1 MRYSFGMDKTRRYIS
16 LAVLSISLMIH
27 MVNCSST
34 RHVPD
39 GSLLLDKVRIEVIDD
54 SLKQFDA
61 DEMLLYLRQ
70 QPNHKIF
77 WSTKM
82 QLGVYNMSGTD
93 STKWYNK
100 FLRKMGEPPVLYDS
114 TLTEMSARQLHT
126 VMVNK
131 GFLKGSVEIDTI
143 ARPEKKKMEIVYR
156 MNPGEPYIVRSIQ
169 WQFPDDSI
177 ESIIGSRKDRTL
189 LYEGMNL
196 DRNLL
201 DAERDRITSLLRN
214 RGYYAFNKEFISFV
228 ADSTANSREIDL
240 TLVVNPA
247 HKDSGT
253 SPSHGFNIE
262 THMPYFIREVK
273 IVPDYDPLTMQDLK
287 TISSSDTLWYDNV
300 EILYGDTRYL
310 RPSVIADNCFLQ
322 RGKVY
327 RIADVNRTYQAFA
340 RLGILKFI
348 NVQMVPVGVV
358 DGKEWLDAYVLLTPG
373 KPQSIEL
380 ELEGTNSEGDLGVAA
395 GVTYSH
401 RNIGRG
407 SETFTAKLR
416 GAYESISGN
425 LEGFLHDRYM
435 EYSLDMSLSFPKFK
449 LPFLS
454 HDFKRRIRASTEV
467 NVSLNYQERPE
478 YTRIIAAT
486 GWTYK
491 WNDLRH
497 RHRFTP
503 IDINY
508 VYLPKSTGNFLD
520 NIAPDNPLLRYSYED
535 HFIMSMA
542 YHYYY
547 TTKRNRLN
555 PWRERFQSNVST
567 VRIGVETAGN
577 LLYALN
583 SIFSHRDNVQE
594 DPYRVFGIH
603 YSQYVKGEAEY
614 AYTHTFDMRNSIA
627 FRAGF
632 GIAYPYGN
640 SRILPFEKRFYGGG
654 ANGVRGWDVR
664 TLGPGSY
671 DSSSD
676 VSSFINQCGDIN
688 LILNLEYRAK
698 LFWFF
703 EGALFIDAGNI
714 WTIHNYENQ
723 PGGMFHFDSFY
734 KQLAMSYGLGLRL
747 NFNYFLIR
755 VDLGMKAHNPA
766 ANRQPWPL
774 LHPRWGRDHSLHF
787 SIGYPF

>member
-1 MRYSFGMDKTRRYIS
+1 MNKICRHIS
-16 LAVLSISLMIH
+16 LVVLSLCVIMQL
-27 MVNCSST
+27 VNCSST
-34 RHVPD
+34 RHVPQ
-39 GSLLLDKVRIEVIDD
+39 GSLLLDKVNIKVEGD
-54 SLKQFDA
+54 SLKQFDS
-61 DEMLLYLRQ
+61 DEMHLYLRQ

-77 WSTKM
+77 WSAKL
-82 QLGVYNMSGTD
+82 QLGVYNMSGKD

-100 FLRKMGEPPVLYDS
+100 FLRSMGEPPVVFDT
-114 TLTEMSARQLHT
+114 TLTQMSANQLHT

-131 GFLKGSVEIDTI
+131 GYLKGSVEVDTS
-143 ARPEKKKMEIVYR
+143 ANEEKRKMEVTYR
-156 MNPGEPYIVRSIQ
+156 MYPGTPYTVRSIE
-169 WQFPDDSI
+169 WQFPDDTIASII
-177 ESIIGSRKDRTL
+177 ESRKNRTL

-201 DAERDRITSLLRN
+201 DAERERITRLMRN

-228 ADSTANSREIDL
+228 ADTTAGSTEIDL
-240 TLVVNPA
+240 SLIVNPA
-247 HKDSGT
+247 HKMSGNNY
-253 SPSHGFNIE
+253 GLE
-262 THMPYFIREVK
+262 THVPYYVRSVK
-273 IVPDYDPLTMQDLK
+273 VVTAYDPLTMQDLRSIRGVDSLDYK
-287 TISSSDTLWYDNV
+287 GVDI
-300 EILYGDTRYL
+300 IYGAEKYL
-310 RPSVIADNCFLQ
+310 RPSIISNNCYIQ
-322 RGKVY
+322 RGKPY
-327 RIADVNRTYQAFA
+327 NAGDVNRTYQAFA

-348 NVQMVPVGVV
+348 NVQMVPVASV
-358 DGKEWLDAYVLLTPG
+358 DGKEWLDAYILLTPG

-380 ELEGTNSEGDLGVAA
+380 SLEGTNSEGDLGIAA

-407 SETFTAKLR
+407 SETFTTKLR

-435 EYSLDMSLSFPKFK
+435 EYSLDMSLNFPKFK

-454 HDFKRRIRASTEV
+454 SDFKRKIRASTELS
-467 NVSLNYQERPE
+467 VSLNYQERPE
-478 YTRIIAAT
+478 YTRIIAAA

-491 WNDLRH
+491 WNNYRH

-508 VYLPKSTGNFLD
+508 VYLPQSTNSFLD
-520 NIAPDNPLLRYSYED
+520 DIAPDNPLLRYSYED
-535 HFIMSMA
+535 HFIMSMG

-547 TTKRNRLN
+547 TTKRQHLN
-555 PWRERFQSNVST
+555 TWRERFQSNVST
-567 VRIGVETAGN
+567 LRLSAEAAGN
-577 LLYALN
+577 FLYAIN
-583 SIFSHRDNVQE
+583 SIFTHRSNVQE
-594 DPYRVFGIH
+594 DPYKMFGIR
-603 YSQYVKGEAEY
+603 YSQYLKGEVEY
-614 AYTHTFDMRNSIA
+614 AFTHTFDTRNSLA

-671 DSSSD
+671 NTASD

-688 LILNLEYRAK
+688 LILSLEYRAK

-703 EGALFIDAGNI
+703 EGALFVDAGNI

-723 PGGMFHFDSFY
+723 PGGMFHFNSFI
-734 KQLAMSYGLGLRL
+734 QQIAMSYGAGLRL

-755 VDLGMKAHNPA
+755 IDLGMKAHDPA
-766 ANRQPWPL
+766 ANRYHWPL
-774 LHPRWGRDHSLHF
+774 IRPRWGRDHSLHF